1 MRTSMEDPKTE
12 SGTESAAEAAA
23 ESSVEAAAEPT
34 AAPVADEREAE
45 GEELSGETLA
55 TGNVLGF
62 ILVPAFIVM
71 TILGIVYLF
80 YLLTYEDLS
89 VADYQRRLDS
99 AIPAE
104 RWQAAIDLVQR
115 NRTSPQLVPV
125 LVEILE
131 SEPGEQNI
139 ESTAWA
145 SGDLLKSPEEK
156 QVNLRWYAAHALG
169 NMDGD
174 QPFGILMKY
183 AADQDAGVRFYA
195 AHGLGRIRNP
205 GAVDALVER
214 LRTDEDDP
222 VRTAAAWALGE
233 IADPRAAEPLLEVW
247 RSNPATDVRWNCALA
262 LSRFGVAEVRPTL
275 DEMLKAENPHTRDQ
289 ARQAIRLLENPPKRP

>member
-1 MRTSMEDPKTE
+1 MRENRQLEIMENSRKNDDPDVP
-12 SGTESAAEAAA
+12 GPGEAGGGP
-23 ESSVEAAAEPT
+23 SP
-34 AAPVADEREAE
+34 E
-45 GEELSGETLA
+45 GEDELSGESLA

-71 TILGIVYLF
+71 TVLGIIYLF

-99 AIPAE
+99 AIPTE

-125 LVEILE
+125 LIEILE
-131 SEPGEQNI
+131 SEPSEQNI
-139 ESTAWA
+139 DSTAWA

-156 QVNLRWYAAHALG
+156 KVNLRWYAAHALG
-169 NMDGD
+169 NMDGELSFD
-174 QPFGILMKY
+174 VLMKY
-183 AADQDAGVRFYA
+183 IDDPDAGVRFYA
-195 AHGLGRIRNP
+195 THGLGRIRKP
-205 GAVDALVER
+205 AAVDALVTR
-214 LRTDEDDP
+214 LREDEDEP

-233 IADPRAAEPLLEVW
+233 IADPRATGPLTEVW
-247 RSNPATDVRWNCALA
+247 RSDTGTDVRWNCALA

-289 ARQAIRLLENPPKRP
+289 ARRAITLLEKPPAR